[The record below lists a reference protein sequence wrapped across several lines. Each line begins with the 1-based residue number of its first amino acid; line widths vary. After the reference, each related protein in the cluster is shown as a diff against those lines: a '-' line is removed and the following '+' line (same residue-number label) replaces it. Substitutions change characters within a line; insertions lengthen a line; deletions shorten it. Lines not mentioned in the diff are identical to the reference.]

1 MKNIV
6 EKIKNKLLTS
16 PRTCKLIFNLWPPFL
31 GTGIKVVSISDD
43 FKDVK
48 LLLKLRFYNKNYINT
63 QFGGSLFAMTD
74 PFFTFMLLKQLG
86 KDYLICDQSASIN
99 YISFGKGN
107 VKANLKLTDI
117 DIQTI
122 KDKTASGEKFLPSFN
137 IEILDA
143 SDEKIISKVTRILYV
158 KKRPIKT
165 VY

>member
-1 MKNIV
+1 
-6 EKIKNKLLTS
+6 
-16 PRTCKLIFNLWPPFL
+16 
-31 GTGIKVVSISDD
+31 
-43 FKDVK
+43 
-48 LLLKLRFYNKNYINT
+48 
-63 QFGGSLFAMTD
+63 MTD